1 MKQMKRV
8 LCLVFAGA
16 MMLSAAAC
24 GQQSS
29 SSGSSSA
36 QEPESRELLARE
48 IGEVF
53 RLEGFDPGAAVVAN
67 ERQYAA
73 VAQALGETRE
83 ALAAARAGVSY
94 DAVCVC
100 IQGAADALLELT
112 GEKASQAVVD
122 QVFSRFCVG
131 K

>member
-1 MKQMKRV
+1 
-8 LCLVFAGA
+8 
-16 MMLSAAAC
+16 MLLSDA
-24 GQQSS
+24 
-29 SSGSSSA
+29 
-36 QEPESRELLARE
+36 E
-48 IGEVF
+48 IHFIIYITLKLRRHPTWAEQ
-53 RLEGFDPGAAVVAN
+53 D
-67 ERQYAA
+67 AA